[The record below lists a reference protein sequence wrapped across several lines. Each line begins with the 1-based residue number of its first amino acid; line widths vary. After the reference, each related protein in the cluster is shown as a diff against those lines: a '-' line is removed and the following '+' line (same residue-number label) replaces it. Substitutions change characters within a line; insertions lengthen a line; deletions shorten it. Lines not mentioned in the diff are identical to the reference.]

1 MRILALGGSGGM
13 GRFAVSSLLP
23 LACGVKMFLDG
34 VISQRGIHAPESGII
49 DPKIFL
55 DYFAKEIGDGIKLS
69 PLISINEENNFSKL
83 Q

>member
-1 MRILALGGSGGM
+1 M
-13 GRFAVSSLLP
+13 GEATSLP

-34 VISQRGIHAPESGII
+34 VISQRGIHTPESGII

-55 DYFAKEIGDGIKLS
+55 DYFAKEIGDEIELS
-69 PLISINEENNFSKL
+69 PLITINENNDFSNL